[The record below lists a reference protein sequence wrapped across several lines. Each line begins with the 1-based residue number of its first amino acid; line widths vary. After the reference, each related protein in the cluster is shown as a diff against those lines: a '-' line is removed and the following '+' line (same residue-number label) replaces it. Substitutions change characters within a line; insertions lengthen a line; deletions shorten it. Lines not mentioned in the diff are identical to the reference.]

1 MDISNDIYCIYKYNL
16 NEDLFNK
23 GKLKKYIKNLKNQ
36 VSRVI
41 KGKVKIN
48 KEKNIY
54 IFLYTT

>member
-23 GKLKKYIKNLKNQ
+23 EKFKKYIKNLKNQ

-48 KEKNIY
+48 KEKK

>member
-23 GKLKKYIKNLKNQ
+23 GKLKIYIKNLKNQ

-48 KEKNIY
+48 KEKK